1 MFSKLLLIGKMKKI
15 FLIGGHVF
23 QANRGGA
30 TMCMAAIK
38 ILKTYYPDASI
49 TVGHYML
56 DSIDYIATQY
66 SKKYRN
72 DPHMK
77 LNIPK
82 QRSKKDI
89 IFNGLKLRF
98 LLYLVIIW
106 KLLRY
111 MKIDITKVIRH
122 DKILKQYLD
131 ADIVIDLRWGDRFAD
146 VHRYG
151 IRYAIFCPHRY
162 EPLIPIILGRPYI
175 IFPQTIGPFCDRLT
189 FEFNISKFIFDKA
202 KVIMVREKTSMS
214 TMLKIGIP
222 SKKMYLLPDIAFL
235 LDPVSL
241 EDVNNIFK
249 KENIPTNFPIV
260 GITLRIGST
269 VTGKKTISPRDD
281 ENYVQVMVDIAIYMQ
296 KKYNCSILLIPHAGI
311 KSESFLYTDFLN
323 RIKNN
328 KNIFCLQN
336 REYSTEELRG
346 IIGKCYIHLSAYL
359 HASVASLSM
368 CVPAINFSY
377 SDFKSKGF
385 FEFADQEKYVI
396 SIKNLTLE
404 EAKTKVEDLWNN
416 REKIRKELEL
426 KIPEI
431 RRQIMFAGELTK
443 NVLDERQESK

>member
-1 MFSKLLLIGKMKKI
+1 MKKI

-30 TMCMAAIK
+30 TMCMAAIE
-38 ILKTYYPDASI
+38 ILKAYFPDASI
-49 TVGHYML
+49 TSGYYML

-66 SKKYRN
+66 SKKYGN

-77 LNIPK
+77 VNIPK

-106 KLLRY
+106 KILRY
-111 MKIDITKVIRH
+111 MKIDITKVIRY
-122 DKILKQYLD
+122 DKILKQFLD
-131 ADIVIDLRWGDRFAD
+131 TDVVIDLRWGDRFAD

-151 IRYAIFCPHRY
+151 VIYSILYPHRY
-162 EPLIPIILGRPYI
+162 EPLIPIILGKPYI
-175 IFPQTIGPFCDRLT
+175 IFPQTIGPFCDRFT
-189 FEFNISKFIFDKA
+189 FNIYSFCRFIEFNISKFIFDKA
-202 KVIMVREKTSMS
+202 KVIMVREKTSMD
-214 TMLKIGIP
+214 TILKIGIP
-222 SKKMYLLPDIAFL
+222 PKKLYLLPDIAFL
-235 LDPVSL
+235 LDPISL
-241 EDVNNIFK
+241 EDVDNIFK
-249 KENIPTNFPIV
+249 KENIPTNFPII
-260 GITLRIGST
+260 GITLRKGSA
-269 VTGKKTISPRDD
+269 VMGKKAISLKDD
-281 ENYVQVMVDIAIYMQ
+281 ENYVRIMVDIAIYMQ

-323 RIKNN
+323 RIKNK
-328 KNIFCLQN
+328 KNIFHLQN
-336 REYSTEELRG
+336 REYSAEELRG

-377 SDFKSKGF
+377 NDFKSKGF
-385 FEFADQEKYVI
+385 FEFVGQEKYVV
-396 SIKNLTLE
+396 SIKNLTFE
-404 EAKTKVEDLWNN
+404 EAKAKVENLWNN

-431 RRQIMFAGELTK
+431 KRRIMFAGELTK
-443 NVLDERQESK
+443 NVLDEGQESK